1 MRRKVA
7 SLYDGARS
15 VKFYQTRSVMKEVWT
30 VKAHNNSQVCQTITY
45 SNRDVTQYPH
55 VISRSVTSRRG
66 TARRHAACDHVVQNK
81 FIPWHVKTCHCPDT
95 WLQSFIPDAVPYPA
109 WYPDLQDSA
118 FFWFLGVSE
127 LEHGKQLRWVVGKKT
142 FCASWHYHVTNLGH
156 VEKYH
161 SVCTYQLVS
170 VFPFASLR
178 KGESFWARCFC
189 HPTSWSGNLGS
200 LSSLCPSSPPVG
212 VKPDVIAL

>member
-30 VKAHNNSQVCQTITY
+30 VKAHNNSQVCLTITY

-109 WYPDLQDSA
+109 WYPDLPDSS
-118 FFWFLGVSE
+118 FVRFLGVSG
-127 LEHGKQLRWVVGKKT
+127 LEHGKQSWGVVRKSTVG
-142 FCASWHYHVTNLGH
+142 ANWHYYVINFELMLNFKNGL
-156 VEKYH
+156 YD
-161 SVCTYQLVS
+161 LV
-170 VFPFASLR
+170 L
-178 KGESFWARCFC
+178 
-189 HPTSWSGNLGS
+189 
-200 LSSLCPSSPPVG
+200 
-212 VKPDVIAL
+212 